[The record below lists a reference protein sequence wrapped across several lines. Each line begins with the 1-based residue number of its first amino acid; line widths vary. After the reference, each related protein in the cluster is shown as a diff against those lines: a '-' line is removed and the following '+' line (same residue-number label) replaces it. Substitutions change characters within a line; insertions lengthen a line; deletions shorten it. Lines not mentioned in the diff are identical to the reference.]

1 MVAARRRHTE
11 IWIPGGAGRGYG
23 HRDSHTMRRRTV
35 QIARRHNGRLRV
47 PIREARVRCTK
58 HTARSSVSA
67 PLIVAADVP
76 AHRSGWR
83 HWLAAAAGRRVPD
96 RGVADDRM
104 PWGHDGAAGPHTI
117 RAYLRPVRH
126 WAYSLHCPDIQLPH
140 RVFSEPVDDTGDDVY
155 VAMRFILAPAD
166 AGIVREARTLAAI
179 LQAERR
185 QSPSGPRAGIRP
197 VAGRL
202 RWAVGRRPPLRQ
214 LRLHAPAMETKARG
228 HLLAMQIQLRL
239 QAPTRAQA
247 ERGMARL
254 VATFEA
260 YTSWPNR
267 LRAHRPR
274 RGRRFDRVFSQ
285 ARAWPGAT
293 FVASAEEAHAIT
305 SLPLPVLASLDER
318 QVWTHWSDGRG
329 TTIAASGPYAGRAP
343 DA

>member
-1 MVAARRRHTE
+1 MQRRLAYRGRFGDPPPESRDQWPASAARPSVAASR
-11 IWIPGGAGRGYG
+11 
-23 HRDSHTMRRRTV
+23 
-35 QIARRHNGRLRV
+35 
-47 PIREARVRCTK
+47 
-58 HTARSSVSA
+58 
-67 PLIVAADVP
+67 IVAADAP
-76 AHRSGWR
+76 ACQSRWW
-83 HWLAAAAGRRVPD
+83 HWLAAVPKRRTLH
-96 RGVADDRM
+96 RGAADDGM
-104 PWGHDGAAGPHTI
+104 PWGREGASGPHTI
-117 RAYLRPVRH
+117 RAYLRPARH
-126 WAYSLHCPDIQLPH
+126 WAFPLRCPDLQYPH
-140 RVFSEPVDDTGDDVY
+140 RLFTEPVDDTGDDVY
-155 VAMRFILAPAD
+155 VAMRIILAPAE
-166 AGIVREARTLAAI
+166 AGIVREARALAAI

-185 QSPSGPRAGIRP
+185 HSPSGPRAGIRP

-214 LRLHAPAMETKARG
+214 LRLHAPVVEAKARG

-260 YTSWPNR
+260 YTNWPNR
-267 LRAHRPR
+267 LRAYRPR

-293 FVASAEEAHAIT
+293 FVASPEEAHAIT
-305 SLPLPVLASLDER
+305 SLPLPVLATLDER

-329 TTIAASGPYAGRAP
+329 TTIAASGPSAGGAP

>member
-1 MVAARRRHTE
+1 MAGHAPARRSR
-11 IWIPGGAGRGYG
+11 W
-23 HRDSHTMRRRTV
+23 
-35 QIARRHNGRLRV
+35 
-47 PIREARVRCTK
+47 
-58 HTARSSVSA
+58 
-67 PLIVAADVP
+67 
-76 AHRSGWR
+76 WR
-83 HWLAAAAGRRVPD
+83 WLAAAGRRTLE
-96 RGVADDRM
+96 R
-104 PWGHDGAAGPHTI
+104 GAALAFQPRRDEGAGGPHTI
-117 RAYLRPVRH
+117 RAYLRPARH
-126 WAYSLHCPDIQLPH
+126 WAFPLHCPDLQYPH
-140 RVFSEPVDDTGDDVY
+140 RLFTEPVDDTGDDVY
-155 VAMRFILAPAD
+155 VAMRFILGPAE
-166 AGIVREARTLAAI
+166 AGIVREARALATI

-185 QSPSGPRAGIRP
+185 HSPSGPRAGIRP

-202 RWAVGRRPPLRQ
+202 RWTTGRRPHLRQ
-214 LRLHAPAMETKARG
+214 LRLHAPAVATKARG

-260 YTSWPNR
+260 YTTWPNR

-293 FVASAEEAHAIT
+293 FVASPEEAHAVT
-305 SLPLPVLASLDER
+305 SLPLPVLATLDER

-329 TTIAASGPYAGRAP
+329 TTIAASGPHPEGGP